1 MARSRDRLALT
12 LGVLALAGLASG
24 CSSNNSNGDTIVV
37 NGLDCGLVRADLA
50 GDWSVSYL
58 TSSATLQNCD
68 DPSKNGVMVDVN
80 GAVTT
85 IYNGVV
91 SFPGAAGATFSAVG
105 SGPDLPNELQ
115 AGVQADS
122 CLSLVQLWEN
132 DDHGWVQCVG
142 GLDLTANA
150 ISAVCD
156 AIDLDTNADGVAD
169 TVCDLSH
176 SFTATI
182 TTP

>member
-1 MARSRDRLALT
+1 MARSRNRLAL
-12 LGVLALAGLASG
+12 LIGALALAGLASG
-24 CSSNNSNGDTIVV
+24 CNDNSSGDTIIV
-37 NGLDCGLVRADLA
+37 NGLDCGLVRGDLA
-50 GDWSVSYL
+50 GDWSVTYFSN
-58 TSSATLQNCD
+58 TATLQNCD
-68 DPSKNGVMVDVN
+68 DPMLNGVVVDVT

-85 IYNGVV
+85 IYNGVI

-105 SGPDLPNELQ
+105 AGPDLPNELQ

-122 CLSLVQLWEN
+122 CLALVQLWEN
-132 DDHGWVQCVG
+132 DDAGWVQCVG

-150 ISAVCD
+150 IAAVCD
-156 AIDLDTNADGVAD
+156 AIDLDTDADGVAD
-169 TVCDLSH
+169 TACDLSR